1 MKSNTRPTSN
11 DTEDPTT
18 PENTA
23 APAAPENTAAP
34 AALPY
39 VATAEEAAINLRKL
53 RALAGYPD
61 IPSAPPT
68 HFPIAHEFSIPTRSP
83 K

>member
-1 MKSNTRPTSN
+1 MKPNTRPTSN
-11 DTEDPTT
+11 DTENPT
-18 PENTA
+18 
-23 APAAPENTAAP
+23 APENTTDSAAT
-34 AALPY
+34 PY
-39 VATAEEAAINLRKL
+39 VATAEEAAINLREL

>member
-1 MKSNTRPTSN
+1 MKPNTRPTSN

-18 PENTA
+18 
-23 APAAPENTAAP
+23 PENTAAP

-39 VATAEEAAINLRKL
+39 VATAEEAAINLREL